1 MGQYLRD
8 RKGFKKYDISDGE
21 KDLTTPYLH
30 LNSLNCDTMIT
41 DGWNP
46 YFCFDHIITTSHFHT
61 KINKTQLKELTLKGF
76 NNFRVDS
83 R

>member
-1 MGQYLRD
+1 MCQYLKD
-8 RKGFKKYDISDGE
+8 RKGFKKYDIIDGE
-21 KDLTTPYLH
+21 KSPTNPFIYQK
-30 LNSLNCDTMIT
+30 SLNGDTMIT

>member
-1 MGQYLRD
+1 
-8 RKGFKKYDISDGE
+8 
-21 KDLTTPYLH
+21 
-30 LNSLNCDTMIT
+30 MIT

>member
-1 MGQYLRD
+1 MILL
-8 RKGFKKYDISDGE
+8 
-21 KDLTTPYLH
+21 DLFH
-30 LNSLNCDTMIT
+30 RDTMIT